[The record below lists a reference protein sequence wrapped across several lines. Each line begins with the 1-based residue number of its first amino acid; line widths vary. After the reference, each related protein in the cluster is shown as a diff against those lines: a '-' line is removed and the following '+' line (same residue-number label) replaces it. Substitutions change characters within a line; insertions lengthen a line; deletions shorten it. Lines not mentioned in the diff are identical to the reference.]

1 MADISAV
8 ATLQTRLPQPWAQG
22 VDVSVDDFLT
32 QTHMLVYDDPQLVL
46 SICEQGLVQARVNGD
61 EAGVLRA
68 CLRISTVKHALGEDS
83 WREELNEVERQARL
97 LGDDLLLLR
106 VLMAQQSCRIHG
118 CECAESLVICEAALP
133 LALALGHEDLICRI
147 LGNGANSLGSIGE
160 YGLALE
166 FYQEMRRHLSPS
178 NSMAFWLLVVA
189 SGNEADIHL
198 DMARALSAANDTV
211 MAKEHLTQAV
221 TLAQE
226 SCEQC
231 LQAGWSFYDPLHTL
245 VSALLEL
252 GEVQKARAWLDRLQA
267 SNLPE
272 PAPGSRD
279 EAALEL
285 THALVELREDRAPL
299 SRTLARLRVS
309 EQQPHSAFRDGDYGC
324 QVLRCLS
331 EVLER
336 MGDSE
341 QALVCFRQFVDR
353 QARVQSTVARERAK
367 LMRRTLMM
375 LRGETEEFITHDLRN
390 PLGAALVQ
398 LQSLQR
404 SSKVQASLQ
413 KGLETAIHNI
423 RRSLDIAD
431 HHLMM
436 TRAENLS
443 RDVLGTLDLAGL
455 TDDVC
460 EQMSGPTTA
469 QVHLD
474 REIEFNIPIQG
485 DRKLLMH
492 SLSNLLSNA
501 FKYAPPHSTVRV
513 RLARQPDGLEACLSV
528 SDQGPGLSASM
539 RTRFFQRFAGTVN
552 ARPQGELQGLGLA
565 LVART
570 ARLHGARIAVH
581 ALPDHGTTVSLFF
594 ALNK

>member
-1 MADISAV
+1 
-8 ATLQTRLPQPWAQG
+8 
-22 VDVSVDDFLT
+22 
-32 QTHMLVYDDPQLVL
+32 
-46 SICEQGLVQARVNGD
+46 
-61 EAGVLRA
+61 
-68 CLRISTVKHALGEDS
+68 
-83 WREELNEVERQARL
+83 
-97 LGDDLLLLR
+97 
-106 VLMAQQSCRIHG
+106 
-118 CECAESLVICEAALP
+118 
-133 LALALGHEDLICRI
+133 LGHEDLICRI

-166 FYQEMRRHLSPS
+166 FYQEMRRHLSPA
-178 NSMAFWLLVVA
+178 NPMAFWLLVVA

-198 DMARALSAANDTV
+198 DMARALGAASDTV
-211 MAKEHLTQAV
+211 LSAEHLSQAIR
-221 TLAQE
+221 LAQD

-231 LQAGWSFYDPLHTL
+231 LQVGWSFYDPLHTL
-245 VSALLEL
+245 VSALLER
-252 GEVQKARAWLDRLQA
+252 GEVQQARGWLDRLQA
-267 SNLPE
+267 SHLPV
-272 PAPGSRD
+272 PASGSRD

-285 THALVELREDRAPL
+285 THALVELREDNTPL
-299 SRTLARLRVS
+299 ALTLERLRIS

-336 MGDSE
+336 LGDSE
-341 QALVCFRQFVDR
+341 QALACFRQLVQR

-413 KGLETAIHNI
+413 NGLETAIQNI
-423 RRSLDIAD
+423 RNSLDIAD

-443 RDVLGTLDLAGL
+443 LDVLGVLDLAEL

-460 EQMSGPTTA
+460 EQMSGPATA
-469 QVHLD
+469 QVHLE

-501 FKYAPPHSTVRV
+501 FKYAPPGSTVRV
-513 RLARQPDGLEACLSV
+513 RLARQPDGQEACLSV
-528 SDQGPGLSASM
+528 IDQGPGLPASM

-552 ARPQGELQGLGLA
+552 ARPQGSPQGLGLA

-581 ALPDHGTTVSLFF
+581 AIADQGTTVSLFF
-594 ALNK
+594 ALNR

>member
-1 MADISAV
+1 V
-8 ATLQTRLPQPWAQG
+8 T
-22 VDVSVDDFLT
+22 VDVSSSAALQLGGGVPTPWNQSVDVSTDEFLT

-46 SICEQGLVQARVNGD
+46 AICEQGLAQARAKGD

-68 CLRISTVKHALGEDS
+68 ALRISTVKHALGEDA

-97 LGDDLLLLR
+97 LGDELLLLR

-118 CECAESLVICEAALP
+118 AECAESLVICEAALP

-178 NSMAFWLLVVA
+178 NPMAFWLMVVA

-198 DMARALSAANDTV
+198 DMARALNAANDPV
-211 MAKEHLTQAV
+211 LAQAHLAQAM
-221 TLAQE
+221 TLAQS

-231 LQAGWSFYDPLHTL
+231 LQVGWSFYDPLHTL
-245 VSALLEL
+245 VSALLEQ
-252 GEVQKARAWLDRLQA
+252 GEVDKARAWLDRLQD
-267 SNLPE
+267 SKLPT

-285 THALVELREDRAPL
+285 TYALVELRENNDTLA
-299 SRTLARLRVS
+299 RTLARLRVS

-341 QALVCFRQFVDR
+341 QALACYRQFVGR
-353 QARVQSTVARERAK
+353 QARVQSMVARERAK

-390 PLGAALVQ
+390 PLVQ
-398 LQSLQR
+398 RWFNCSHCSAR
-404 SSKVQASLQ
+404 AKYKFHCKKVL
-413 KGLETAIHNI
+413 
-423 RRSLDIAD
+423 
-431 HHLMM
+431 
-436 TRAENLS
+436 
-443 RDVLGTLDLAGL
+443 
-455 TDDVC
+455 
-460 EQMSGPTTA
+460 
-469 QVHLD
+469 
-474 REIEFNIPIQG
+474 IPPFTIFVF
-485 DRKLLMH
+485 L
-492 SLSNLLSNA
+492 
-501 FKYAPPHSTVRV
+501 
-513 RLARQPDGLEACLSV
+513 
-528 SDQGPGLSASM
+528 
-539 RTRFFQRFAGTVN
+539 
-552 ARPQGELQGLGLA
+552 
-565 LVART
+565 
-570 ARLHGARIAVH
+570 
-581 ALPDHGTTVSLFF
+581 
-594 ALNK
+594 